1 MFSELPAW
9 SEATAGR
16 EPSLL
21 SPSELSLS
29 TSLSPWRAGDFEMTE
44 RGQGG
49 TNRSIAGSEHRAAF
63 DRLFTRTC
71 KAQEQVAGDGRA
83 TLLK

>member
-1 MFSELPAW
+1 
-9 SEATAGR
+9 
-16 EPSLL
+16 
-21 SPSELSLS
+21 
-29 TSLSPWRAGDFEMTE
+29 MTE

-49 TNRSIAGSEHRAAF
+49 PNRSVAGSEHRAAF